1 MMKYN
6 IEKIWDEFSL
16 DLRAFILRRVKN
28 ASDVDDILQDVFLKI
43 HANIDT
49 LKEDEKVR
57 SWIYQITRNTIID
70 YYRKHK
76 NWTVDIDEIPVEA
89 EMSESNMEEMIVGT
103 PNQEIAADLKGMIDE
118 LPTKYS
124 EALYLVEFE
133 GLTQIELANRLGI
146 SISGAKS
153 RVQRG
158 RKLLLDSLMQCC
170 HFELDRYG
178 TIVDFHPHC
187 CCCPNE
193 K

>member
-1 MMKYN
+1 MAYS
-6 IEKIWDEFSL
+6 IEQIWDEFSL
-16 DLRAFILRRVKN
+16 DLRSFILRRVKN
-28 ASDVDDILQDVFLKI
+28 SSDADDILQDVFLKI

-76 NWTVDIDEIPVEA
+76 NWTVDIDEMPIEA
-89 EMSESNMEEMIVGT
+89 EISETNMEEMIVGT
-103 PNQEIAADLKGMIDE
+103 PNQEIAADLKGMIEE

-124 EALYLVEFE
+124 EALCLVEFE

-158 RKLLLDSLMQCC
+158 RKLLLDSLMRCC

-178 TIVDFHPHC
+178 TIIDFHPHC